1 MNSLWIHDSFKPWCQ
16 RNGIE
21 LLPDDLRFIAK
32 YLSYIPADRRKF
44 VMKQYCVEW
53 NLGMSNEKSQT
64 AKTNSGRRR
73 ANSYLRE
80 AVGDKM

>member
-1 MNSLWIHDSFKPWCQ
+1 MTISWVNMTFKPYCD
-16 RNGIE
+16 RSGIE

-44 VMKQYCVEW
+44 VMKQYCEEW
-53 NLGMSNEKSQT
+53 KQGMSDEKSQL
-64 AKTNSGRRR
+64 AKMNSGRRR

-80 AVGDKM
+80 AVGDKI

>member
-1 MNSLWIHDSFKPWCQ
+1 MNISWINMTFKPYCE
-16 RNGIE
+16 RIGLE

-32 YLSYIPADRRKF
+32 YLSYIPMDRRKI
-44 VMKQYCVEW
+44 VMKQYCEEW
-53 NLGMSNEKSQT
+53 KQGMSDEKSQV